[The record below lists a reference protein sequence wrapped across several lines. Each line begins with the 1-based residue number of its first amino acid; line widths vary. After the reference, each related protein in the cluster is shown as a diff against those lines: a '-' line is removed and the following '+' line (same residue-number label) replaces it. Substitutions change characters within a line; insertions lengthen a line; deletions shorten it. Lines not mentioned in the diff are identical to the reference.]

1 MSAPAP
7 LELLIDAD
15 DRHDRVAAQAGLTI
29 GRGDGC
35 DIVIAGETV
44 ARTHARLEDRGG
56 NLAAV
61 CCAPGAVLRTPKG
74 FAEEVVLSAGIRFT
88 IGDAEFECRPAPV
101 PRGGDEATPACGPT
115 DCPYCGK
122 AAKGVRVPDEPP
134 TAALFDR
141 LAMPADSPLAPA
153 GRSWR
158 GEPLVRYR
166 WDRGGHALPVE
177 LDAAAAWYAFFFRV
191 AGAGAP
197 PADHFE
203 PAPRGGLTVNAQRTA
218 AVTRGWP
225 DYHADRDRVVP
236 IPDGGP
242 EDPFAPPAPGKS
254 PKCGGCGR
262 RVLPADVG
270 GGEVRLL
277 PASVG
282 DWTIGGF
289 HARGGMGLVLR
300 GHDGTATTP
309 AAIKIR
315 SGPEGA
321 DRFKREAD
329 LLTRIDHPHV
339 VRTLDAGSD
348 GDCDYLVLEWIEG
361 QSLKEVMNDH
371 LGESALF
378 PAATAARWGREVA
391 EGLGAVHQH
400 GVHRDVKPSN
410 VLVDWRG
417 RAKIAD
423 LGVARAAAHPGMTTT
438 GAVAGTAAYMAPEQL
453 AGTDPDERAD
463 LYALGV
469 TLYELLT
476 GARPGFGSRPAS
488 EENATVWADLDAA
501 LARLLSPNPDGRP
514 RTAREAADLLGEAG
528 GGG

>member
-1 MSAPAP
+1 MSIPP
-7 LELLIDAD
+7 LPMQLLITTDG
-15 DRHDRVAAQAGLTI
+15 RTDRVAAQAGLTI

-44 ARTHARLEDRGG
+44 ARTHVRLENRGG

-61 CCAPGAVLRTPKG
+61 CSAPGAVLRTPDG
-74 FAEEVVLSAGIRFT
+74 FAEEVVFSAGVRFT
-88 IGDAEFECRPAPV
+88 IGDAEFECRAAPA
-101 PRGGDEATPACGPT
+101 PRGGDEATPARGPT

-122 AAKGVRVPDEPP
+122 GAKGVTAPDEPP
-134 TAALFDR
+134 TGELFDR
-141 LAMPADSPLAPA
+141 LGMPADSPLTPA

-158 GEPLVRYR
+158 GGPLVRYR

-177 LDAAAAWYAFFFRV
+177 LDAAAAWYAFFFHV

-203 PAPRGGLTVNAQRTA
+203 SNPRGGLTVNAERTA

-236 IPDGGP
+236 VPDGGP
-242 EDPFAPPAPGKS
+242 DDPFAPPAAGKP

-262 RVLPADVG
+262 RVLPADAG

-282 DWTIGGF
+282 GWTVGGF

-300 GHDGTATTP
+300 GHDGDETTP
-309 AAIKIR
+309 AAVKIR

-339 VRTLDAGSD
+339 VRALGAGSD
-348 GDCDYLVLEWIEG
+348 GECDYLVLEWVEG
-361 QSLKEVMNDH
+361 QSLKEVMTDR
-371 LGESALF
+371 LGEADPF
-378 PAATAARWGREVA
+378 PASTAARWGRQVA
-391 EGLGAVHQH
+391 EGLGAVHEH

-417 RAKIAD
+417 QAKLAD

-453 AGTDPDERAD
+453 AGADPDERAD

-476 GARPGFGSRPAS
+476 GTRPGFGSRPAS
-488 EENATVWADLDAA
+488 EENETVSPALDRA
-501 LARLLSPNPDGRP
+501 LSRLLSPDPGGRP
-514 RTAREAADLLGEAG
+514 GTAGEAADLLSGAD
-528 GGG
+528 